1 MSLRMSVKQTS
12 PKTINSGLVTT
23 DSLNALGIGNPVTLD
38 KFITLEY
45 KSRYG
50 SEGFSDFLSTS
61 GRKKVVSKAEDGIYR
76 WKLQGATA
84 KSIPLT
90 ECLIDGNAIDANSKI
105 GIGLSRFQLVFP
117 DAYFSD
123 VDLMVGEKGSR
134 IGQIRVVGEPR
145 PYGTG
150 YIYECE
156 LITKSLDFYMSPD
169 NFEVGKAFSKE
180 YPLVEKT
187 MSTKGAGFNYSGSY
201 QMENTFSKLRWQDT
215 GAGNAFGRDEKM
227 KTWSVI
233 VQDDATGSQKTFDV
247 WDTYKEYEQRIQMKA
262 AKQRLLRNSRSNR
275 DASGNILNKGLSGFA
290 LDQGMG
296 LDEQLERGNFEW
308 YAEFDINEFISVLF
322 DLSDNTRGFA
332 EKSEVVVMTG
342 KFGYLHAMNQI
353 MLKAEGFNN
362 MRVMDAAKRGKD
374 GGYELNYN
382 FTSFVAPNGSLI
394 TFKVDP
400 TLDDPSQAGYNIK
413 MADQIPGLE
422 GPASSYT
429 YTVMNVGMQGGD
441 SNVEIVYVEQE
452 NDIFGFIHGMR
463 SPYKG
468 IGGEI
473 NSAIDGYSTHYMTP
487 EMMVMIRDTSRCLTY
502 KPIILQ

>member
-1 MSLRMSVKQTS
+1 MASRMSIKQTS
-12 PKTINSGLVTT
+12 PKTISGGLVTT

-50 SEGFSDFLSTS
+50 SEGLSDFLATT
-61 GRKKVVSKAEDGIYR
+61 GRKKTVKKGEDGIYR

-84 KSIPLT
+84 KSIPLI
-90 ECLIDGNAIDANSKI
+90 ECLIEGNAIDANSKI

-134 IGQIRVVGEPR
+134 VGQIRVVGEPR
-145 PYGTG
+145 PYSTG

-156 LITKSLDFYMSPD
+156 LIAKSMDTWMTPD
-169 NFEVGKAFSKE
+169 NFASGKHFSKE

-187 MSTKGAGFNYSGSY
+187 LSTKGAGFNYSGSY

-215 GAGNAFGRDEKM
+215 VAGNAFDRDTEM

-233 VQDDATGSQKTFDV
+233 VQDDATGSKKEFTA
-247 WDTYKEYEQRIQMKA
+247 WDTYKEFEQRIQMKA
-262 AKQRLLRNSRSNR
+262 AKHRLLRNSRSNR
-275 DASGNILNKGLSGFA
+275 DASGNILNRGASGFS

-296 LDEQLERGNFEW
+296 LDEQLEKGNFEW
-308 YAEFDINEFISVLF
+308 YSEFDINEFISMLF
-322 DLSDNTRGFA
+322 DLSDNTRGFS
-332 EKSEVVVMTG
+332 EKSEVIVTTG

-353 MLKAEGFNN
+353 MAKAEGFNTL
-362 MRVMDAAKRGKD
+362 RIDDATKRGKD
-374 GGYELNYN
+374 GGYELDFN
-382 FTSFVAPNGSLI
+382 FTSYRAPNGALI

-400 TLDDPSQAGYNIK
+400 TLDDPTQAGYNIK
-413 MADQIPGLE
+413 MSEQTPGLD
-422 GPASSYT
+422 GPATSYT

-441 SNVEIVYVEQE
+441 SNVEIIYVGQE
-452 NDIFGFIHGMR
+452 NDIFGFIHGMQ

-468 IGGEI
+468 IGGEM
-473 NSAIDGYSTHYMTP
+473 STSIDGYSTHFMTP
-487 EMMVMIRDTSRCLTY
+487 EMMVIVRDTTRCLTY